1 MKGEDFPE
9 FFDAVW
15 RDGHHPV
22 PPFPWQARL
31 ARQVVET
38 GTWPALLDLPTG
50 TGKTAVIDI
59 ALFALACR
67 PDHFPRRTVY
77 VVDRRIVV
85 DQVARR
91 VKRLLC
97 RLVAPGAA
105 PILVEAAASLR
116 ALFGGKDG
124 TPPIHL
130 AELRGGIAMD
140 SSWSL
145 RPDIPA
151 VLVST
156 VDQVGSRL
164 LHRGYGVSDS
174 MLPIHAGLTG
184 NDCLYVLDEV
194 HLSQPFAQTLC
205 AIRSQRG
212 ERAGLPD
219 RFQVVELSATPGE
232 DRNDAFRLGPEDRD
246 PEVSPVLARRLTAR
260 KPATVASVGRSSERP
275 EDALPPV
282 LAAAARKHE
291 GTVAVIVNRVETA
304 RRVAELLDGD
314 DDDVLLL
321 TGRMRPFE
329 RDELLGRFSE
339 RLETGRD
346 RSAARP
352 RLFVVGTQS
361 LEVGADFDVDALITE
376 CASWD
381 ALRQRFGRVDRDG
394 VLSAAGTPAPV
405 IVVHAASSDANDPV
419 YGPALAETWKLLR
432 ERTEGFDAGVE
443 PDVQAGPKTIA
454 PRRSAPLLLPNH
466 WRTWAQ
472 TRPRPHVEP
481 DPALWLHGPEPS
493 APDVDVVWR
502 ADITEEVIKACATH
516 EQLRLQVEA
525 ILRLLPPLS
534 AEALPVPIAAVR
546 AWLTGP
552 RGEEVPGSDKEGS
565 EEVPVFDT
573 EGGAA
578 GPPSRAVDG
587 GRPALRVRA
596 GKVDVVFAGGVR
608 PGDTLVVPCAYGG
621 LARANWA
628 QHATEVVRD
637 LASEARR
644 KAGLDDVVRL
654 LPQLLPGVGQPPV
667 PDPSASPADQ
677 FDDVADWAH
686 NHLGRRPARSR
697 VTVVDYSPVGDCFFV
712 VRWPAETSARPVLD
726 ATAGLDQDGSDER
739 NSFVGAGVALRD
751 HCDDVGAL
759 ARLLGQRLGLPENV
773 VADLELAGQLHDL
786 GKADPRFQRWL
797 TGGHGSQYPLAKSTL
812 RDPRE
817 TARAREASGYPQGS
831 RHELLSLA
839 LLDSDDEVL
848 SGASDGDLV
857 RHLVASHHGWCRP
870 WAPGVVD
877 DDPADVEVEHHG
889 RVLRARSDHDL
900 ASVGSGIADRFFALL
915 DRYGWHGL
923 AWLESILRLADHR
936 QSEFDEM
943 GVS

>member
-1 MKGEDFPE
+1 MNGEDFPE

-15 RDGHHPV
+15 RPDGHHTV

-38 GTWPALLDLPTG
+38 GTWPVLLDLPTG
-50 TGKTAVIDI
+50 AGKTAVIDI

-67 PDHFPRRTVY
+67 PGDLPRRTVY

-91 VKRLLC
+91 VERLRD
-97 RLVAPGAA
+97 RLIAPGAA
-105 PILVEAAASLR
+105 AILVEAAGRLR
-116 ALFGGKDG
+116 ALFGVGEG
-124 TPPIHL
+124 TPPVHL

-140 SSWSL
+140 PSWSL
-145 RPDIPA
+145 RPDVPA

-164 LHRGYGVSDS
+164 LHRGYGVTDS

-184 NDCLYVLDEV
+184 NDCFYVLDEV
-194 HLSQPFAQTLC
+194 HLSQPFAQTLR

-232 DRNDAFRLGPEDRD
+232 DRGDAFRLGPEDRD
-246 PEVSPVLARRLTAR
+246 PEASPVLARRLSAR
-260 KPATVASVGRSSERP
+260 KPATTATAGGSRERP

-291 GTVAVIVNRVETA
+291 GTVAVIVNRVATA

-321 TGRMRPFE
+321 TGRMRPLE
-329 RDELLGRFSE
+329 RDELLESFSE
-339 RLETGRD
+339 RLVTGRD
-346 RSAARP
+346 RSAAHG

-394 VLSAAGTPAPV
+394 VLSAAGTPASV
-405 IVVHAASSDANDPV
+405 TVVQAASSGADDPV
-419 YGPALAETWKLLR
+419 YGPALAATWELLR
-432 ERTEGFDAGVE
+432 ERTDGFDAGVE
-443 PDVQAGPKTIA
+443 PDVRAGPEAIA

-466 WRTWAQ
+466 WRTWAH

-502 ADITEEVIKACATH
+502 ADLTAEVIDACATH
-516 EQLRLQVEA
+516 EELRLQVEA

-546 AWLTGP
+546 AWL
-552 RGEEVPGSDKEGS
+552 PGQGD
-565 EEVPVFDT
+565 EEVPVSDT
-573 EGGAA
+573 EGSAA
-578 GPPSRAVDG
+578 GPPSRAVGG
-587 GRPALRVRA
+587 GRRALRVRA
-596 GKVDVVFAGGVR
+596 GQVEAVSAGDVR
-608 PGDTLVVPCAYGG
+608 PGDTLIVPCAYGG

-628 QHATEVVRD
+628 PQATEVVRD
-637 LASEARR
+637 LAQEARTA
-644 KAGLDDVVRL
+644 AGRDEVVR
-654 LPQLLPGVGQPPV
+654 LLPGVGQPPV
-667 PDPSASPADQ
+667 PDPLASPADQ
-677 FDDVADWAH
+677 FDDVADWAED
-686 NHLGRRPARSR
+686 HLGRRPARSR
-697 VTVVDYSPVGDCFFV
+697 VTVVDYSPVGARFFV
-712 VRWPAETSARPVLD
+712 VRWPAPPSTRPPLD

-739 NSFVGAGVALRD
+739 NSFVGAGVGLRD
-751 HCDDVGAL
+751 HCHGVGAL
-759 ARLLGQRLGLPENV
+759 ARLLGQRLGLPANV

-797 TGGHGSQYPLAKSTL
+797 TGGLGSPHLLAKSAL

-817 TARAREASGYPQGS
+817 IARAREASGYPRGA
-831 RHELLSLA
+831 RHELLSLT

-870 WAPGVVD
+870 WAPAVAD
-877 DDPADVEVEHHG
+877 DDPVDVEVEHHG
-889 RVLRARSDHDL
+889 RVLRASSDHDL

-923 AWLESILRLADHR
+923 AWLESVLRLADHR
-936 QSEFDEM
+936 RSELDEM